1 MSKTWLVSD
10 THFGHAG
17 VTKFTKADGSKLRP
31 WDTVTEMDEA
41 MIKLWNTK
49 VEPKDRVWHLGDV
62 VMNRKALPI
71 LDRLNGRKG
80 LIMGNHDIFNTEDYM
95 KYFDIVKG
103 FHKLD
108 EYALSHIPLHPESVG
123 RWAKGNIHGH
133 LHANNVMKKPGW
145 LGSKNRDMRYI
156 CVCVEQTGFAP
167 VDFDDIVKGR
177 FK

>member
-31 WDTVTEMDEA
+31 WDDPDEMDEA
-41 MIKLWNTK
+41 MVKLWNAK
-49 VEPKDRVWHLGDV
+49 VKPEDRVWHLGDV

-71 LDRLNGRKG
+71 LNRLNGRKK
-80 LIMGNHDIFNTEDYM
+80 LVMGNHDPFKTEDYL
-95 KYFDIVKG
+95 KYFEQVLG
-103 FHKLD
+103 FHKLGD
-108 EYALSHIPLHPESVG
+108 FALTHIPLHPSSVG
-123 RWAKGNIHGH
+123 RWARGNIHGH
-133 LHANNVMKKPGW
+133 LHQNNVMKGW
-145 LGSKNRDMRYI
+145 GPFKRRDPRYI

-167 VDFDDIVKGR
+167 IDFDDIVKGR